1 MPRYDDP
8 RITTF
13 GLLLEAHADLVGV
26 LGRDLEARAGLA
38 LSSYEVLLRLGRQPD
53 GRLRM
58 SELAGSVA
66 LSASGLT
73 RLVDRLEADGLVA
86 RERCPDD
93 RRGAF
98 AVLTA
103 AGRER
108 LEAATEVHAA
118 GIDRHLMARLDAEE
132 LAALRRALGKLRTT
146 GGAADQRRCGNSQ
159 SRTPTV

>member
-38 LSSYEVLLRLGRQPD
+38 LSSYEVLLRLGQQPD

-73 RLVDRLEADGLVA
+73 RLVDRLEGDGLVG

-108 LEAATEVHAA
+108 LEAATEVHVA
-118 GIDRHLMARLDAEE
+118 GIDRHLLARLDDDE
-132 LAALRRALGKLRTT
+132 LVALRGALRKLRTT
-146 GGAADQRRCGNSQ
+146 EEAADQRRCSDAQLG
-159 SRTPTV
+159 TPTV